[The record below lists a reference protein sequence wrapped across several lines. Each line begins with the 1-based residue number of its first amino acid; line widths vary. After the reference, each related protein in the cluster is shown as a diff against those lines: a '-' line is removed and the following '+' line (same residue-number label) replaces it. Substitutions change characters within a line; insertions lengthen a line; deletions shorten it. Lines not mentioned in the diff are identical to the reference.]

1 MKGKQYDATLLNKF
15 LYCSKHYI
23 CTVATILSRWYASTV
38 GSCTVKSRQHLS
50 TWAFTALVSESA
62 GGVGVGIRE
71 GIALDHEKARAVGVN
86 RLCWGAADNES
97 NQCFHGL

>member
-38 GSCTVKSRQHLS
+38 GSVPSRADSTSAHDHLQRS
-50 TWAFTALVSESA
+50 CPNLLGECVL
-62 GGVGVGIRE
+62 G
-71 GIALDHEKARAVGVN
+71 
-86 RLCWGAADNES
+86 
-97 NQCFHGL
+97 